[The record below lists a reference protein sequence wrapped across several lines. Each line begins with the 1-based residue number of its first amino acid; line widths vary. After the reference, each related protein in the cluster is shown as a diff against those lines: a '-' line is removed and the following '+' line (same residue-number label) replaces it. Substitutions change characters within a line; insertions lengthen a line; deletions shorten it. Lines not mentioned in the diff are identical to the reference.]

1 METQRKLE
9 LKEIRQQKHRERKDA
24 MNVPIAPF
32 PEREMCL
39 YEKIREDNIKERMN
53 AMEKCNF
60 FDDLM
65 DMKNNLGF
73 YKEKTGNQ
81 SAKDS
86 DGKGKQKHKV
96 TRSNTNQI
104 KLSKKKKDD
113 DKTIDLDG

>member
-1 METQRKLE
+1 
-9 LKEIRQQKHRERKDA
+9 
-24 MNVPIAPF
+24 
-32 PEREMCL
+32 
-39 YEKIREDNIKERMN
+39 MN

-65 DMKNNLGF
+65 DMKNNFGF

-96 TRSNTNQI
+96 TRSNSNQI

-113 DKTIDLDG
+113 DKTKDLDD